1 MMRTVSVERVHLG
14 SASARNIIK
23 RCSISREITP
33 MEADAGE
40 EEGGRKVGSFYMS
53 RFARVVYRVVQYE
66 WNEVH
71 EVGSNGQV

>member
-14 SASARNIIK
+14 SASTRNIIK

-33 MEADAGE
+33 MEADGGE
-40 EEGGRKVGSFYMS
+40 EEGGRKVGSFYTS